1 MNESPGVMV
10 FRDLESA
17 RDKFGPCEVAIGNF
31 DGVHIGHQELIRR
44 TVAFASANA
53 LVPAVL
59 TFNPHP
65 AAIVAPER
73 VPLAIVSLDER
84 LRLLGELGIRQILV
98 LPFTPAV
105 ARMTPEEFVKDVL
118 LDPLRARAAVV
129 GENFRFGARQ
139 AGNATTLRDLGAN
152 LGFATRFLPPVVY
165 RGEVVSSS
173 AIRRHLRDG
182 NVDRAGRLLGRC
194 FSVKRPVVPGHR
206 IGSKQTVPT
215 LNVTPSPGQVLPRG
229 VYVTETVDS
238 DDARRWPS
246 ITNCGVR
253 PTFGGDEVTVETY
266 LLAPLQGGTPRR
278 IEVQFR
284 HFVRHER
291 SFPDAAALK
300 EQILLDVAKA
310 QGYWRRAKTFRKGP
324 ASLYLG

>member
-1 MNESPGVMV
+1 MKATPEATV
-10 FRDLESA
+10 FRNLESA
-17 RDKFGPCEVAIGNF
+17 RDKFEPCELAIGNF

-44 TVAFASANA
+44 TVTSASAND

-59 TFNPHP
+59 TFDPHP

-73 VPLAIVSLDER
+73 MPLAIVSLAER
-84 LRLLGELGIRQILV
+84 LRLLSVLGIRQILV
-98 LPFTPAV
+98 LPFTAPV

-118 LDPLRARAAVV
+118 AGPLRARAVFV
-129 GENFRFGARQ
+129 GENFRFGAHQ
-139 AGNATTLRDLGAN
+139 AGNAATLRDLGEAF
-152 LGFATRFLPPVVY
+152 GFATHFLPPVVY

-173 AIRRHLRDG
+173 ATRRHLLAG
-182 NVDRAGRLLGRC
+182 NVDRAARLLGRC
-194 FSVKRPVVPGHR
+194 FSVKQPVVQGHG

-215 LNVTPSPGQVLPRG
+215 LNIKPAPGQVLPRG
-229 VYVTETVDS
+229 VYVTETVDT

-266 LLAPLQGGTPRR
+266 LLGPLDGETPKH

-284 HFVRHER
+284 HFVRPER
-291 SFPDAAALK
+291 AFPDAAKLK
-300 EQILLDVAKA
+300 EQILRDVAKA
-310 QGYWRRAKTFRKGP
+310 QTYWRRAAGSGTR
-324 ASLYLG
+324 LLRYT

>member
-1 MNESPGVMV
+1 MNAGPEATV

-44 TVAFASANA
+44 TVASASASA

-59 TFNPHP
+59 TFDPHP

-73 VPLAIVSLDER
+73 MPLAIVSLEER
-84 LRLLGELGIRQILV
+84 LRLLGALGIRRILV
-98 LPFTPAV
+98 LPFTAAV

-118 LDPLRARAAVV
+118 AGPLQARAVLV
-129 GENFRFGARQ
+129 GENFRFGAHQ
-139 AGNATTLRDLGAN
+139 AGNAATLRDLGGVF
-152 LGFATRFLPPVVY
+152 GFATHFLPPVVY

-173 AIRRHLRDG
+173 AIRRHLTDG

-194 FSVKRPVVPGHR
+194 FSVKRPVAPGHG

-215 LNVTPSPGQVLPRG
+215 LNVKPAPGQILPRG
-229 VYVTETVDS
+229 VFVTETIDS

-253 PTFGGDEVTVETY
+253 PTFGGEEVTVETY
-266 LLAPLQGGTPRR
+266 LLAPLNGETPRH

-284 HFVRHER
+284 HFVRPER
-291 SFPDAAALK
+291 AFPDAAMLK
-300 EQILLDVAKA
+300 EQILRDVAKA
-310 QGYWRRAKTFRKGP
+310 QAYWRRATRSGTR
-324 ASLYLG
+324 LLRYT